1 MKKKLTLSF
10 LIIVLLFFV
19 VSCDFKNKNNN
30 EYKNSNEVI
39 SSMKV
44 IINGNEYIVKLENNE
59 TVRSLINLLPLE
71 FTMNELNGNEK
82 YANIDKSLPTNS
94 FYPDRIN
101 KGDVY
106 LFGNDCI
113 VIFYESFVPDYSYT
127 KIGHIDNLP
136 DLGNGD
142 VSVKFE

>member
-1 MKKKLTLSF
+1 MK
-10 LIIVLLFFV
+10 IEI
-19 VSCDFKNKNNN
+19 
-30 EYKNSNEVI
+30 NSNEY
-39 SSMKV
+39 
-44 IINGNEYIVKLENNE
+44 IINLEQNE
-59 TVRSLINLLPLE
+59 TVSELTKLLPLE
-71 FTMNELNGNEK
+71 ITMNELNGNEK

-136 DLGNGD
+136 NLGNGNIK
-142 VSVKFE
+142 VRFYK